1 MSGDVV
7 CRYQTVVPS
16 DNYCS
21 FNLVKYRECF
31 LLPAD
36 FRHTVYS
43 ASFNFVRVLATS
55 VRQADLHHIPRHG
68 QYDYSLLVVVD
79 CTYIEVKKF
88 EGQTGQLD

>member
-1 MSGDVV
+1 M
-7 CRYQTVVPS
+7 
-16 DNYCS
+16 
-21 FNLVKYRECF
+21 
-31 LLPAD
+31 PAD
-36 FRHTVYS
+36 FRHAVYS

-88 EGQTGQLD
+88 EGQTGQSGGYDGSVQCKGKTQVLTID